1 MTHKQSEPAPSVPV
15 APAVVTSV
23 VPVAP
28 APAVAPNVSGKPSCG
43 YTILII
49 IITVIMTLIAEAVI
63 VFALVSYVANSVLKN
78 VKKEM
83 SGTTTSQ
90 TSASVKRDSSGKVV
104 LTADQK
110 KVLTNFGINEADIP
124 ADFPIEQVVCVQ
136 EAVGADRIQAIID
149 GKVTPGLVDLFR
161 ARGCLTQ

>member
-1 MTHKQSEPAPSVPV
+1 MTTKQPEPAPAVPV
-15 APAVVTSV
+15 VATSV
-23 VPVAP
+23 APVAP
-28 APAVAPNVSGKPSCG
+28 APAPAPNVSGKPSCG
-43 YTILII
+43 YTILIV
-49 IITVIMTLIAEAVI
+49 IITVIMTLIAEAVV
-63 VFALVSYVANSVLKN
+63 VFALVSYVANNVLKS

-90 TSASVKRDSSGKVV
+90 TSASLQRDSSGKVV

-110 KVLTNFGINEADIP
+110 KILTNFGIKEADIP

-149 GKVTPGLVDLFR
+149 GKATPGLTDLFR